1 MLPRHA
7 ESLARRHGDSGENL
21 ARKHDIHCAGKSGI
35 SVPQYGDG
43 GDVYERRR
51 GAAGNS
57 AKVARRVGSQR
68 RIGTLSC
75 CGPGESLRFQ
85 PVVEFV
91 DPVVA
96 AGTLLSHAEAMAASA
111 ENVSFRF

>member
-21 ARKHDIHCAGKSGI
+21 ARKHDIHSAGKSGI
-35 SVPQYGDG
+35 SVPQYGHG

-68 RIGTLSC
+68 RVEGTTSQERREINEPRFARYARVFEVSSFGASIVA
-75 CGPGESLRFQ
+75 CGPRQ
-85 PVVEFV
+85 
-91 DPVVA
+91 
-96 AGTLLSHAEAMAASA
+96 TLMP
-111 ENVSFRF
+111 R